1 DYHHAEIILSMLELI
16 LSYLIIAAKIFFG
29 VGSIAVILIL
39 LNVNDPSIDEESE
52 EYDTTLYEEEEIF
65 R

>member
-1 DYHHAEIILSMLELI
+1 MLELI